1 MKTHSINS
9 YSFNIAGR
17 HDSYAIWQFGN
28 HCEIDVSPC
37 PLSIVLDPMDNIV
50 EFVNKFCYWCC
61 HKSYKSLSGC
71 LMWMPLICIY
81 NTLEVIQ
88 HPGGEIFLGNIITW
102 RYWPPK
108 VLYVDVEGFWNT
120 HTVRWERTHVNAKHQ
135 FYVFMNNLSFFPW
148 EITVQK
154 SLSLKA

>member
-1 MKTHSINS
+1 
-9 YSFNIAGR
+9 
-17 HDSYAIWQFGN
+17 
-28 HCEIDVSPC
+28 
-37 PLSIVLDPMDNIV
+37 
-50 EFVNKFCYWCC
+50 
-61 HKSYKSLSGC
+61 
-71 LMWMPLICIY
+71 MWMPLICIY

-154 SLSLKA
+154 ITFTVLNLLALLIEEYKHFVKNDRFMFCLTDVRVFSGRHKHNLKDKDTNTFVHKISHFGL